1 MIISKYGKSY
11 DTADGSEQHH
21 TAPPQPAIDIQRV
34 APSGVQAKGTS
45 PDDAPTAKRDNDG
58 GPFLAQPP
66 ISPLELS
73 AKPGWSVLSL
83 RDLNQAIRLGDW
95 PDNPANLRR
104 AEENAERKKLQAGE
118 CDARRIASRARSHRN
133 RDRNPWENT
142 C

>member
-21 TAPPQPAIDIQRV
+21 TAPRQPAIDIQRV
-34 APSGVQAKGTS
+34 APSGVQAKGTA
-45 PDDAPTAKRDNDG
+45 PDDAPTEKHDNDG
-58 GPFLAQPP
+58 GPLLAQPP

-83 RDLNQAIRLGDW
+83 RALNQAIRLGDW

-104 AEENAERKKLQAGE
+104 AEENAERKKVEAGE
-118 CDARRIASRARSHRN
+118 LEATRTASRARAERN
-133 RDRNPWENT
+133 RYRNPWENT
-142 C
+142 